1 MTHRNRNASA
11 NCRQDVFDLLFD
23 RRQQALFALWKD
35 TADVRDAERMREF
48 GCRQGEVSGL
58 IQAIHGARS

>member
-11 NCRQDVFDLLFD
+11 NCWQDLRDLLFD
-23 RRQQALFALWKD
+23 RRQALFALWQD